1 MKKTR
6 KIFKKTLVFV
16 GLLLC
21 GLNFLFAQQ
30 VPQPDFA
37 NVPAYY
43 IEGSS
48 ELHNLAKE
56 NVNMVGKMKAAMYEA
71 PGAKS
76 KIRIKATD
84 NYVLLI
90 KAEQIDPSS
99 VMQIKKATITK
110 KNNRQVPMAQ
120 ASGFFTQTVNTSE
133 GAIPYNLKKLDNNV
147 FQIVPESELEP
158 GEYIVLMG
166 AIAYSFAI
174 E

>member
-1 MKKTR
+1 MKQTKKIKT
-6 KIFKKTLVFV
+6 TLILV
-16 GLLLC
+16 GLFLI
-21 GLNFLFAQQ
+21 GFNYLFAQE

-43 IEGSS
+43 IEGQND
-48 ELHNLAKE
+48 LKNLAKE

-71 PGAKS
+71 PGASS
-76 KIRIKATD
+76 KVRIKETD

-90 KAEQIDPSS
+90 KAGEIDPSS

-120 ASGFFTQTVNTSE
+120 AQGFFTQTVNTSE
-133 GAIPYNLKKLDNNV
+133 GAIPYNLKKLDNSV
-147 FQIVPESELEP
+147 FQIVPESKLEK
-158 GEYIVLMG
+158 GEYIILMG

>member
-1 MKKTR
+1 MKQSKKIKTAL
-6 KIFKKTLVFV
+6 ILA
-16 GLLLC
+16 GLFLI
-21 GLNFLFAQQ
+21 GFNYLFAQN

-43 IEGSS
+43 IEGQN
-48 ELHNLAKE
+48 ELKNLAKE
-56 NVNMVGKMKAAMYEA
+56 NLNMVGKPGKALYEA
-71 PGAKS
+71 SGASS
-76 KIRIKATD
+76 KVRIKETD

-120 ASGFFTQTVNTSE
+120 ASGFFTQTVNTTE

-147 FQIVPESELEP
+147 FQIVPESKLEP

-166 AIAYSFAI
+166 AIGYSFAI